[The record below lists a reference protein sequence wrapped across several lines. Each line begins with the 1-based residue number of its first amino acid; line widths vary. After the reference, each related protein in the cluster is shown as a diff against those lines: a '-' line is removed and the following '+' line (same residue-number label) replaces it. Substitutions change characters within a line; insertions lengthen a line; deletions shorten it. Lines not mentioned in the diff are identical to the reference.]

1 MMIKVK
7 NLTWQIGEKKIF
19 SDLNFEV
26 LPGEKIGIIGGE
38 GSGKSSLLDIIS
50 GRLLPTFGEV
60 KISGD
65 VETVTGNIS
74 ADFSE
79 LRLAEMSAI
88 EKLKRRM
95 HGMDK
100 REIILLLDEPT
111 KNLDA
116 DGIEWLINFLNAQ
129 KNLSTVIVSSDR
141 YFLNSTCKKT
151 IKLGNFDVEE
161 INFGGEKNFSEIE
174 PDDWTLPKVLEVESL
189 MKIRDGETL
198 FKHINF
204 TIRRGQKVAF
214 VGQNK
219 IGKSRLLKT
228 LWKAFQD
235 KNSNGGAIR
244 GEIHFSDDVKLAYM
258 PKVFSSAAAKL
269 EIENLQK
276 SGANFLLLDNP
287 TICLDLPMIL
297 AFEKALKNFSGTI
310 IFSDEDRAFT
320 QNIANRIMDI
330 APSGTVDRISD
341 YENFLANA
349 TVQQQISE
357 KYSVKE

>member
-1 MMIKVK
+1 MIKVK
-7 NLTWQIGEKKIF
+7 NLSWQIGEKKIF

-26 LPGEKIGIIGGE
+26 LPGETIGIVGGE

-50 GRLLPTFGEV
+50 GRLLPTSGEV

-65 VETVTGNIS
+65 IETVTGNIS

-88 EKLKRRM
+88 EKLKRRLR
-95 HGMDK
+95 GMDK

-116 DGIEWLINFLNAQ
+116 DGVEWLIDFLNAQ

-141 YFLNSTCKKT
+141 YFLNSTCKNT
-151 IKLGNFDVEE
+151 IQLGNFDVEE
-161 INFGGEKNFSEIE
+161 INFGGEENFSQNE
-174 PDDWTLPKVLEVESL
+174 PDDWTLPKVLEVEEL
-189 MKIRDGETL
+189 RKIRDGETL

-204 TIRRGQKVAF
+204 TIRRGQKIAF

-219 IGKSRLLKT
+219 LGKARLLKS
-228 LWKAFQD
+228 LWRASQGET
-235 KNSNGGAIR
+235 SNGVR
-244 GEIHFSDDVKLAYM
+244 GEINFSADVKLAYM
-258 PKVFSSAAAKL
+258 PKVFSSAAAKI

-297 AFEKALKNFSGTI
+297 ALEQALKKFSGTI
-310 IFSDEDRAFT
+310 IFADEDRVFT

-330 APSGTVDRISD
+330 APSGTVDRICS
-341 YENFLANA
+341 YEDFLANE
-349 TVQQQISE
+349 VVKMQISE

>member
-1 MMIKVK
+1 MIEVK

-19 SDLNFEV
+19 SDLSFEV
-26 LPGEKIGIIGGE
+26 LPGETIGIIGGE

-50 GRLLPTFGEV
+50 GRLLPTSGEV
-60 KISGD
+60 KIFGEI
-65 VETVTGNIS
+65 ETVTGNIS

-95 HGMDK
+95 RGMNE

-116 DGIEWLINFLNAQ
+116 DGVEWLINFLNTQ
-129 KNLSTVIVSSDR
+129 KNLSTVIVSGDR
-141 YFLNSTCKKT
+141 YFLNSTCEKK
-151 IKLGNFDVEE
+151 IHLGNFDVEE
-161 INFGGEKNFSEIE
+161 INFGGDENFSE
-174 PDDWTLPKVLEVESL
+174 PDDWTLPKVLEVEEL
-189 MKIRDGETL
+189 RKVRDGETL

-204 TIRRGQKVAF
+204 TIRRGQKIAF
-214 VGQNK
+214 VGKNK
-219 IGKSRLLKT
+219 LGKARLLKS
-228 LWKAFQD
+228 LWRASQGET
-235 KNSNGGAIR
+235 SNGVH
-244 GEIHFSDDVKLAYM
+244 GEINFSADVKLAYM
-258 PKVFSSAAAKL
+258 PKVFSSAAAKI

-297 AFEKALKNFSGTI
+297 ALEKALKNFPGTI
-310 IFSDEDRAFT
+310 IFADEDRVFT

-330 APSGTVDRISD
+330 APSGTVDRICS
-341 YENFLANA
+341 YEDFLANEV
-349 TVQQQISE
+349 VQMQIAE

>member
-1 MMIKVK
+1 MIKVK
-7 NLTWQIGEKKIF
+7 NLSWQIGEKKIF

-26 LPGEKIGIIGGE
+26 LPGEKLGIVGGE

-50 GRLLPTFGEV
+50 GRLLPTSGEV

-65 VETVTGNIS
+65 IETVTGNIS

-95 HGMDK
+95 HGMDN

-111 KNLDA
+111 KNLDS
-116 DGIEWLINFLNAQ
+116 DGVNWLINFLNTR

-141 YFLNSTCKKT
+141 YFLNSTCEKK
-151 IKLGNFDVEE
+151 IQLGNFDVEE
-161 INFGGEKNFSEIE
+161 INFGGDENFSE
-174 PDDWTLPKVLEVESL
+174 PDDWTLPKVLEVEEL
-189 MKIRDGETL
+189 RKIRDGETL

-219 IGKSRLLKT
+219 LGKARLLKS
-228 LWKAFQD
+228 LWRASQGET
-235 KNSNGGAIR
+235 SNGVR
-244 GEIHFSDDVKLAYM
+244 GEINFSDDVKLAYM
-258 PKVFSSAAAKL
+258 PKVFSSVAAKV

-297 AFEKALKNFSGTI
+297 ALEKALKNFSGTI
-310 IFSDEDRAFT
+310 IFADDDRVFT

-330 APSGTVDRISD
+330 APSGTVDRICS
-341 YENFLANA
+341 YEDFLANEV
-349 TVQQQISE
+349 VQMQIAE

>member
-1 MMIKVK
+1 MIKVK
-7 NLTWQIGEKKIF
+7 NLSWQIGEKKIF

-26 LPGEKIGIIGGE
+26 SAGETIGIIGGE

-50 GRLLPTFGEV
+50 GRLLPTSGEV
-60 KISGD
+60 KVSGD
-65 VETVTGNIS
+65 IETVTGNIS

-88 EKLKRRM
+88 EKLKRRLR
-95 HGMDK
+95 GMDK
-100 REIILLLDEPT
+100 HEIILLLDEPT
-111 KNLDA
+111 KNLNA
-116 DGIEWLINFLNAQ
+116 DGVEWLIDFLNTQ

-141 YFLNSTCKKT
+141 YFLNSTCKNT
-151 IKLGNFDVEE
+151 IQLGNFDVEE
-161 INFGGEKNFSEIE
+161 INFSSEENFSQNE
-174 PDDWTLPKVLEVESL
+174 PDDWTLPKILEVEEL
-189 MKIRDGETL
+189 RKVRDGETL

-219 IGKSRLLKT
+219 IGKSRLIKT

-235 KNSNGGAIR
+235 KNSNGGAMR
-244 GEIHFSDDVKLAYM
+244 GEINFSDDVKLAYM
-258 PKVFSSAAAKL
+258 PKVFSSAAAKI

-276 SGANFLLLDNP
+276 SDANFLLLDNP
-287 TICLDLPMIL
+287 TICLDLPKIL
-297 AFEKALKNFSGTI
+297 TLEKALINFSGTI
-310 IFSDEDRAFT
+310 IFADEDRVFT

-330 APSGTVDRISD
+330 APSGTVDRICS
-341 YENFLANA
+341 YEDFLANA

-357 KYSVKE
+357 KYGVKE